1 MIKNLNDSNH
11 LSREVKK
18 LMRITKQQ
26 EEKLIQ
32 AAQEGMRNAFT
43 GTNKP
48 GDMRFGASVL
58 TKKGNIYS
66 SGQYYSDTYSLTL
79 HAEQAALA
87 HAAAHGEY
95 AIVTIFIT
103 YSKAASL
110 GEDIIYPCHMCKQ
123 LLWESYLRSKQNTEI
138 IMADEKGKILEKLK
152 LLDIINYPWPK
163 G

>member
-1 MIKNLNDSNH
+1 MK
-11 LSREVKK
+11 
-18 LMRITKQQ
+18 ITKQQ
-26 EEKLIQ
+26 EQKLIK
-32 AAQEGMRNAFT
+32 AALEGMRNAFT

-48 GDMRFGASVL
+48 EDMRFGAAVL

-95 AIVTIFIT
+95 DIVAIAIT
-103 YSKAASL
+103 GNEPSSPN
-110 GEDIIYPCHMCKQ
+110 DSIYPCHMCKQ
-123 LLWESYLRSKQNTEI
+123 LLWESHLRSKENTGLI
-138 IMADEKGKILEKLK
+138 LLDEKGNVLERLK
-152 LLDIINYPWPK
+152 LIDVINYPWPK